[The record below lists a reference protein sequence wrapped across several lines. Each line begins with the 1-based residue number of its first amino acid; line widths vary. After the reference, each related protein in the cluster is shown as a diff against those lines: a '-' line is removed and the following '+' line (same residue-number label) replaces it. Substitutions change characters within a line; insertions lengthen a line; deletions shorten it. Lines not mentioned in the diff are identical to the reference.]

1 MSDGD
6 ALIWYR
12 RAQQITWSRLL
23 AGEITEVFVFGT
35 PGVPDLSTLAAFVP
49 QTLGLEPITSA
60 AYRYAA
66 DGTLRDQEQL
76 GAVARELAATT
87 RWIAEGLE
95 THWAAAFIERAG
107 AVLFFDTPWARAV
120 RPSDPLG
127 RGGKTFAVL
136 LRRLWYNRAA
146 RRFPTEA
153 DSDGSYQPPPA
164 PAWSTWQGDSIS
176 ELEQFVV
183 ANAPQKLVHVVS
195 RDQIRHLRALRI
207 APTRA

>member
-1 MSDGD
+1 MSDDG
-6 ALIWYR
+6 AIWYR

-35 PGVPDLSTLAAFVP
+35 ASTPDLSTLAAFVP

-66 DGTLRDQEQL
+66 DGTLRDPEQL
-76 GAVARELAATT
+76 GAVARELAASE
-87 RWIAEGLE
+87 RWVAEGLE
-95 THWAAAFIERAG
+95 PQWAAAFVERAG

-120 RPSDPLG
+120 RPSVPLG

-136 LRRLWYNRAA
+136 LRYLWYDRVAK
-146 RRFPTEA
+146 
-153 DSDGSYQPPPA
+153 DSAPGPDGDGAYQPRPA
-164 PAWSTWQGDSIS
+164 PPWSTWQGDSIGAF
-176 ELEQFVV
+176 EQFVV

-195 RDQIRHLRALRI
+195 RDQVRRLRALRI
-207 APTRA
+207 P